1 MSEAFE
7 ILSKAL
13 EEAIA
18 DAKEPKLE
26 RHIVKEEIPEPKQ
39 EDIPSQ
45 SKAG

>member
-7 ILSKAL
+7 ILSDAL
-13 EEAIA
+13 DEAIA

-26 RHIVKEEIPEPKQ
+26 RRIVEKETSETDE
-39 EDIPSQ
+39 ESTSQ

>member
-13 EEAIA
+13 EEVIA

-26 RHIVKEEIPEPKQ
+26 RHIVKEEISEQ
-39 EDIPSQ
+39 RQNEIPPQ

>member
-7 ILSKAL
+7 ILSEAL
-13 EEAIA
+13 DEAIA

-26 RHIVKEEIPEPKQ
+26 RHIVVKETSDTDEEAT
-39 EDIPSQ
+39 SQ